1 MSVLM
6 KISNE
11 PILCLFIVGIFNM
24 FFHMVKVL
32 EIIFKISGRGTLLLN
47 FCGKYEKSKT
57 RAQRLGKAKMMKW
70 NG

>member
-1 MSVLM
+1 M

-11 PILCLFIVGIFNM
+11 PILCLFIVGIFNI

-32 EIIFKISGRGTLLLN
+32 EIIFKMSGRGTLLLN
-47 FCGKYEKSKT
+47 FGGKYEKSKT
-57 RAQRLGKAKMMKW
+57 RAQKLGKAKMMKW